1 MNKNILSEFSKL
13 IEQVK
18 FDIDNSTDK
27 NETNINSFR
36 LRQIKNA
43 YKIIQNYKKKIQKG
57 EELQHIKG
65 IGKGTIDRIN
75 EILKTGKLKEIK
87 INKKSKESMEI
98 LDELESI
105 VGVGR
110 KTAIDLY
117 KNHKIKS
124 IKELKQAHKN
134 KKIEL
139 NKNILLGL
147 KYHGVYTTKIP
158 RELITEVDK
167 FLHNE
172 LIKIDPQLFGIITG
186 SYRRLKMTS
195 GDIDVLLVHPKIKT
209 MEQLLNN
216 ENYLQ
221 KFSNKL
227 RKSKFVLDD
236 LTDKEPYSKYMGFA
250 KFKNITFRFDI
261 RYMPYESYYPALLY
275 FTGSANFNRKM
286 RMVANDMGY
295 ILNEYGLYE
304 LNDGKKGKKIKVKSE
319 IDLFE
324 VLGFEYLP
332 PELRL

>member
-1 MNKNILSEFSKL
+1 MNKNILSELSKL
-13 IEQVK
+13 IEQIK
-18 FDIDNSTDK
+18 FDIDNSIDK
-27 NETNINSFR
+27 NESNINSFR

-43 YKIIQNYKKKIQKG
+43 YKIIQNYKKNIKKG
-57 EELQHIKG
+57 EELQNIKG

-87 INKKSKESMEI
+87 INKKNKESMNI
-98 LDELESI
+98 LDELETI
-105 VGVGR
+105 VGIGR

-117 KNHKIKS
+117 KIHKIKS
-124 IKELKQAHKN
+124 IKELKEAHKN
-134 KKIEL
+134 RKIEL

-147 KYHGVYTTKIP
+147 KYHNVYTKNIP

-195 GDIDVLLVHPKIKT
+195 GDIDFLLVHPKIKT
-209 MEQLLNN
+209 MKQLLN
-216 ENYLQ
+216 EKNYLQ
-221 KFSNKL
+221 QFANKL
-227 RKSKFVLDD
+227 KKSGFVLDD
-236 LTDKEPYSKYMGFA
+236 LTDKEPHSKYMGFA
-250 KFKNITFRFDI
+250 KFKNVTFRFDM
-261 RYMPYESYYPALLY
+261 RYVPYDSYYPALIY

-304 LNDGKKGKKIKVKSE
+304 LNDGIKGKQIKVRSE
-319 IDLFE
+319 NDLFE
-324 VLGFEYLP
+324 ILGFDYLT